1 MLARFHSKVKESE
14 LKESK
19 LKEEEVRRMPEGTI
33 VLFVPTY
40 RSLYHISTISLRT
53 CRVLVHT
60 GDLSTI

>member
-1 MLARFHSKVKESE
+1 MLARFHSKLKESE

-40 RSLYHISTISLRT
+40 RSCITYPLSV
-53 CRVLVHT
+53 CVLV
-60 GDLSTI
+60 GS

>member
-40 RSLYHISTISLRT
+40 HISTISLRT

>member
-19 LKEEEVRRMPEGTI
+19 LKEEEVRRMPERTI

-40 RSLYHISTISLRT
+40 RSCTVPHIHYQSAYL
-53 CRVLVHT
+53 
-60 GDLSTI
+60 